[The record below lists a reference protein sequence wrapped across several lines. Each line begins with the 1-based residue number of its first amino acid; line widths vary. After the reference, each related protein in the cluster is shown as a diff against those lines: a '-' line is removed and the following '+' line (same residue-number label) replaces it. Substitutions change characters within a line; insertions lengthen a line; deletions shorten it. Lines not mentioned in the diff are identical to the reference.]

1 MNNAQL
7 YSNVINFIS
16 TMCDN
21 NVHPQAVMNS
31 LNSKIAWMV
40 SLRGARFKQY
50 SNSKEMPITYYG
62 YNFVAS
68 GSHKDYVIRLM
79 NDYLFDFGVD
89 YIQEKLKK
97 AREAEMMKPEKEQ
110 IQYRSLNIE
119 LANPNYTGLYQE
131 ALQQK
136 LLGGSIYI
144 RIGELGDYLE
154 GVTSGNLSKRE
165 LYNKL
170 KDIYDGD
177 IYPNIVAADR
187 GREPVLGMPIQ
198 CLMYSDLDPIKNSK
212 VKKAILTSLRSGM
225 ARRSFIFVP
234 KENKTIMNYPLD
246 AQLKE
251 EAITASI
258 TIRETLKRRFYAI
271 PPNAVYTLS
280 PTARALLANYQQES
294 IDYFNKYEDEEIIRI
309 ERKESWWKI
318 MKLSIALGIL
328 SEPQNLLI
336 DAKYVQQA
344 IDFNLSLGKGLEL
357 LLNLRQRDDFDV
369 AIQYFKSRANSIA
382 TRADLRRLGVGKG
395 DFARWVVRNEEL
407 LAEELEIVYG
417 LKLIPYQQKPNL
429 RAWQVMEIKEVKNER
444 DDASLSENIAV

>member
-1 MNNAQL
+1 MDNVQI
-7 YSNVINFIS
+7 YENVIKFVS

-21 NVHPQAVMNS
+21 NTHPQAIMNS

-40 SLRGARFKQY
+40 SLRGAKFKQY
-50 SNSKEMPITYYG
+50 ANSKEMPITYYG

-68 GSHKDYVIRLM
+68 GSHKDYVVRLM
-79 NDYLFDFGVD
+79 NDYLFDFGVE
-89 YIQEKLKK
+89 YINNKLRQ
-97 AREAEMMKPEKEQ
+97 AREAEMKKPEKER
-110 IQYRSLNIE
+110 IEYRSLNIE

-131 ALQQK
+131 ALQQQR
-136 LLGGSIYI
+136 LGGSIFI

-177 IYPNIVAADR
+177 IYPNIVAADK
-187 GREPVLGMPIQ
+187 GREPVLGIPIQ
-198 CLMYSDLDPIKNSK
+198 CLMYSDLDPIRNSK

-234 KENKTIMNYPLD
+234 KENKTVMNYPLD
-246 AQLKE
+246 AKVKE
-251 EAITASI
+251 EAIAGSI
-258 TIRETLKRRFYAI
+258 MIRETLKRRFYAI
-271 PPNAVYTLS
+271 PLNATYTLS
-280 PTARALLANYQQES
+280 AEAYALLNDYRQRS
-294 IDYFNKYEDEEIIRI
+294 IDFFNEYTEEEIIRI

-318 MKLSIALGIL
+318 LKLSIALGVL
-328 SEPQNLLI
+328 AEPQNLSVG
-336 DAKYVQQA
+336 AEYVQQA

-369 AIQYFKSRANSIA
+369 AIQYFRARRGNVA

-395 DFARWVVRNEEL
+395 DFVRWVMRNEEL
-407 LAEELEIVYG
+407 LAEELMIAYG
-417 LKLIPYQQKPNL
+417 LKLVPFQGKGNM
-429 RAWQVMEIKEVKNER
+429 RAWQVIETRTEDK
-444 DDASLSENIAV
+444 